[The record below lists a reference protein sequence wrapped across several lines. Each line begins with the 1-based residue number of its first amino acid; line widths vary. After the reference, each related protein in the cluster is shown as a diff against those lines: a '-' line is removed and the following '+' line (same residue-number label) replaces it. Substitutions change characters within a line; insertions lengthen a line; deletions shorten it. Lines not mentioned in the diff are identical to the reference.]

1 VNVLPL
7 QQGLKARGFD
17 PGHLDGAIGPKTLQ
31 AAAELATGGKA
42 PPDTG
47 AALARY
53 LTAAGLI
60 TRLRLI
66 HFLAQ
71 IAHESNFVP
80 REENLNYSAERLP
93 KVWPSRFKTVADA
106 AACAHN
112 PQGLANRVY
121 AGRYGNGDAASG
133 DGWRFRGRGWVQL
146 TFRDN
151 YERFGFAAN
160 PDALLTMDGAAKS
173 AAMYW
178 IDKGINAHADS
189 DDIATVTQK
198 VNGGSNGFADRVR
211 IANLLKSA
219 WPA

>member
-1 VNVLPL
+1 MNVLPL

-17 PGHLDGAIGPKTLQ
+17 PGALDGANGPKTLQ

-47 AALARY
+47 ATLARY

-71 IAHESNFVP
+71 IAHESNFIP
-80 REENLNYSAERLP
+80 REENLNYSADRLP
-93 KVWPSRFKTVADA
+93 VVWPSRFRTVADA
-106 AACAHN
+106 APYARN
-112 PQGLANRVY
+112 PEKLANKVY
-121 AGRYGNGDAASG
+121 AGRYGNGNEASG

-151 YERFGFAAN
+151 YERFKLSAN

-178 IDKGINAHADS
+178 IDKGINAHAER

-198 VNGGSNGFADRVR
+198 VNGGSNGFADRAR
-211 IANLLKSA
+211 ITGLLKAA